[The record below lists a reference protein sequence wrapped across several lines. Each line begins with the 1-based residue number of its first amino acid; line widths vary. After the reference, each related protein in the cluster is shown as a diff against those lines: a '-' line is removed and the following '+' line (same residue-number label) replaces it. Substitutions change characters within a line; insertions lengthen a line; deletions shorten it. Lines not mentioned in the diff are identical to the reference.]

1 MQDLAGNGALP
12 EGAAM
17 ARLGEGALGL
27 VPIRTSDGGRSR
39 SCPWE
44 QPWVG
49 DRDKGALP
57 SPWGRALPP
66 APSAPQ
72 VRCWRHDEKE
82 ESARRIRTVGNQTST
97 RVSNLRG
104 NALYHLAVRAYN
116 TAGTGPS
123 SAAVN
128 VTTKK
133 PRECWVD
140 WVDTLEKSIH
150 CSPLWFP
157 TSPEAEGVVR
167 LLLARFSCRFTK
179 LGLFYLIFLFREV
192 LFPVLSKQSM
202 QNQNHSCAGKLNIY
216 VGVQEGFFPLWSQ
229 AC

>member
-1 MQDLAGNGALP
+1 
-12 EGAAM
+12 M
-17 ARLGEGALGL
+17 ARLGEGVLEL
-27 VPIRTSDGGRSR
+27 FPIRASDGGRSR
-39 SCPWE
+39 SRPWE

-57 SPWGRALPP
+57 SPWAGHCHQPH
-66 APSAPQ
+66 SAPQ

-133 PRECWVD
+133 PRECWDGHPGKVQ
-140 WVDTLEKSIH
+140 
-150 CSPLWFP
+150 PLLP
-157 TSPEAEGVVR
+157 S
-167 LLLARFSCRFTK
+167 
-179 LGLFYLIFLFREV
+179 LISH
-192 LFPVLSKQSM
+192 LS
-202 QNQNHSCAGKLNIY
+202 
-216 VGVQEGFFPLWSQ
+216 
-229 AC
+229 